1 MRRLSVSL
9 GAIAGPRLWTKY
21 TTNLNLFDMPLQCLK
36 AFRADHM
43 LNSAGV
49 IGGCFRRHAKADQP
63 GGQKFMPFIDALGDL
78 PAGIGQRDR
87 PFRGDLDAAV
97 LPELFHGDADT
108 GFFEIQFCRDIY

>member
-1 MRRLSVSL
+1 
-9 GAIAGPRLWTKY
+9 
-21 TTNLNLFDMPLQCLK
+21 
-36 AFRADHM
+36 
-43 LNSAGV
+43 
-49 IGGCFRRHAKADQP
+49 
-63 GGQKFMPFIDALGDL
+63 MPFIDALGDL